1 MSTITALPA
10 PPTTADS
17 AEVFDA
23 KASTFVQALTPFVTE
38 TNIVAAEVLA
48 NATTAS
54 NAATSATATVGAT
67 QWVAATNYATGV
79 TVWSPISLFTY
90 RRKTPGGVQATDP
103 ANDSTS
109 TYWQK
114 LQFTLNPDG
123 SVPITSGGTGAITA
137 SAARTALGAT
147 TTGDAVFVATTAAV
161 AVTALGGTA
170 TGAAV
175 FVATTAAVARTAISA
190 PSIVESQ
197 NSTAQ
202 ILSSVVGTNAIT
214 AVLTPAIT
222 AYVVGQTFRFV
233 AAGAN
238 TGATTININ
247 GIGVKSITKRGAS
260 PLVLNDISAAAMV
273 QVTYDGT
280 QFQLDSDPP
289 DLTPYA
295 KFAVAQSFTAAQR
308 GAVSALTYGATIT
321 PDFAVAN
328 NFSLAL
334 TGNATL
340 ANPTN
345 LVAGQ
350 GGVIV
355 LTQDATG
362 ARTMA
367 FGGYWKFPGGSAP
380 TLTATAS
387 AVDVLAYQVESSTR
401 ITARLIADTK

>member
-23 KASTFVQALTPFVTE
+23 KARTFVQALVPFVTE
-38 TNIVAAEVLA
+38 TNLVATEVLA
-48 NATTAS
+48 NANTVS
-54 NAATSATATVGAT
+54 NAATAATATVGAT
-67 QWVAATNYATGV
+67 QWVAATNYATGA

-123 SVPITSGGTGAITA
+123 TVPIVSGGTGATTA
-137 SAARTALGAT
+137 ALARTALGAT
-147 TTGDAVFVATTAAV
+147 TV
-161 AVTALGGTA
+161 
-170 TGAAV
+170 GAAV
-175 FVATTAAVARTAISA
+175 FVSTTTAVARTALGATTVGSALFIATTEAVARTAIDAAGQDS
-190 PSIVESQ
+190 SE
-197 NSTAQ
+197 
-202 ILSSVVGTNAIT
+202 ILIGTIAGTNTIT
-214 AVLTPAIT
+214 GVLTPAIT
-222 AYVVGQTFRFV
+222 AYVAGQAFYFV

-247 GIGVKSITKRGAS
+247 ALGAKAITKSGAVALAAGDI
-260 PLVLNDISAAAMV
+260 PISAV
-273 QVTYDGT
+273 IHICYDGT
-280 QFQLDSDPP
+280 QFQLLNVAEVV
-289 DLTPYA
+289 LTSYA
-295 KFAVAQSFTAAQR
+295 ELATAQTFTAAQR
-308 GAVSALTYGATIT
+308 GTVSALTYAATVT
-321 PDFAVAN
+321 PNFAVAN

-362 ARTMA
+362 SRTMA
-367 FGGYWKFPGGSAP
+367 FGAYWKFPRGTAP
-380 TLTATAS
+380 TLTTTAS
-387 AVDVLAYQVESSTR
+387 AVDVLAYQVESATR
-401 ITARLIADTK
+401 ITALLIGDVK